1 MSNII
6 WSDYLQYRAKL
17 RGFTIAKIE
26 EIIKYSGERYYDM
39 ETDRLIA
46 VGKHDNQLVIIPY
59 ESQDNT
65 VTPITI
71 HSTTRQQIRFRLTSG
86 RYIINE

>member
-1 MSNII
+1 MPNII

-26 EIIKYSGERYYDM
+26 EIVKYSGERYYDM

-65 VTPITI
+65 RTGSSRDTCKIVQDDPQSLI
-71 HSTTRQQIRFRLTSG
+71 L
-86 RYIINE
+86 